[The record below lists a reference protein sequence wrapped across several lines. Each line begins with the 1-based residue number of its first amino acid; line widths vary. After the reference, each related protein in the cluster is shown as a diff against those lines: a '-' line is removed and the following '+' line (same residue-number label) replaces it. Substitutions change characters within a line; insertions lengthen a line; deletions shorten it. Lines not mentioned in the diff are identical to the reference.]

1 MAFSENKKRKVLTE
15 HNSHE
20 YLNRNITEPVNEYNT
35 LQVFIVE
42 IVEDNILPGGI
53 LIFGKIVKNGEL
65 ESVCIRVKEILREI
79 YFSLDW

>member
-53 LIFGKIVKNGEL
+53 LIFGKIVNLFFFGLVKGLLGNL
-65 ESVCIRVKEILREI
+65 E
-79 YFSLDW
+79 